1 MKNKKAPIKKLL
13 LIFGILLFAACMIVP
28 IPYYVEQPG
37 ATIDLKDLITVNKE
51 KDDDAGSFSLTSVG
65 IRRATAFSAIVAQF
79 KPFEDVVSADELT
92 GGSTN
97 EEYEQMQQFYMQSSQ
112 NAAIEQ
118 ALKLADKPYE
128 LEYKGVY
135 VLGVEKTSNF
145 FNEVSVGDT
154 VTQVDGKSF
163 TSSQEFMEYVKSQKV
178 GQEVT
183 ITYTHDGETK
193 EATEKLIE
201 LPSDKKPGIGIT
213 LTDHTEIKSDENID
227 INAGNIGGPSAG
239 LMFTLEIYEQLVGK
253 DIRHGEN
260 IAGTGTISSDGTVG
274 RIGGIDKKVASA
286 VESGAKVFFAP
297 DDEITDEMKEV
308 EPDIKTNYQEA
319 KAAAEKIGTDM
330 KVVPVKNVQDALD
343 YLAKMK

>member
-1 MKNKKAPIKKLL
+1 MKNKKAPIKQLL
-13 LIFGILLFAACMIVP
+13 LILGIILFAACMIVP

-37 ATIDLKDLITVNKE
+37 ATIDLKDLITVNQK
-51 KDDDAGSFSLTSVG
+51 KDDESGSFSLTSVG
-65 IRRATAFSAIVAQF
+65 IRRATAFSALMANF
-79 KPFEDVVSADELT
+79 NPFEDVVSAEELT
-92 GGSTN
+92 GGASN
-97 EEYEQMQQFYMQSSQ
+97 DEYQQMQQFYMQSSQ

-135 VLGVEKTSNF
+135 ILGVEENSNF
-145 FNEVSVGDT
+145 ANEVSVGDI
-154 VTQVDGKSF
+154 VTQVDGNTF
-163 TSSQEFMEYVKSQKV
+163 TSSKELMDYVKSQKV

-183 ITYTHDGETK
+183 VTFTHDGETK
-193 EATEKLIE
+193 EATGKLIE

-227 INAGNIGGPSAG
+227 IDAGNIGGPSAG
-239 LMFTLEIYEQLVGK
+239 LMFTLEIYEQLMNE
-253 DIRHGEN
+253 DIRQGEK

-286 VESGAKVFFAP
+286 VENGSKVFFAP

-308 EPDIKTNYQEA
+308 QPDIKTNYQEA
-319 KAAAEKIGTDM
+319 KEAAKKLGTDM
-330 KVVPVKNVQDALD
+330 KIVPVKNVQDALD
-343 YLAKMK
+343 YLKNMK